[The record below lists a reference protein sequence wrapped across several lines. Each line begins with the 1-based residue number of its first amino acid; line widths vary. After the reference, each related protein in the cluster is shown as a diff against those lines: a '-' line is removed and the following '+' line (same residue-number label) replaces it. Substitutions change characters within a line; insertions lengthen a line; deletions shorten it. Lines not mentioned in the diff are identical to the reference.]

1 MSYQK
6 DAAAGRGGKRRSIM
20 KKRALALVCALT
32 FGALTL
38 SACGGA
44 SGEPTQASVP
54 AETQAAEES
63 ASAGTAAAEAEEP
76 ETAQTGEKGTVT
88 VAATPVPHAEIL
100 EAAKPLME
108 EKGWTLEVVEFT
120 DYVQPNEVVESGDID
135 ANYFQHINYMES
147 YNEEKGTHLVS
158 AGEIHYEPL
167 GIYPGKE
174 SDLNNIS
181 DGAEIA
187 VPNDTT
193 NEGRAL
199 LLLQENGLIT
209 LDPEA
214 GITATVMDITE
225 NPHNL
230 EIVEL
235 QAEQVART
243 LPDVAFGVV
252 NGNYALQAGLS
263 TSDAVALETADSE
276 AIQQYVNVIAVKE
289 GNENKEGIQA
299 LVEVLKSDEIRT
311 FINDTYQGSVV
322 PYEE

>member
-1 MSYQK
+1 
-6 DAAAGRGGKRRSIM
+6 M

-63 ASAGTAAAEAEEP
+63 ASAGTVAAEAEEP

-108 EKGWTLEVVEFT
+108 EKGWTLEVVELT